1 MYLFEIKGK
10 EHELKITLASVKYL
24 NGVKEGGAF
33 SLIHSAITGDIET
46 FIDIVFAGLF
56 HTNEGYRKADVEEAI
71 EQLIV
76 EEKLDLDTINKTS
89 YGVMAES
96 FFYKATFNKMF
107 ATDPEAKKQIEEMMK

>member
-24 NGVKEGGAF
+24 NGIKEGGAF
-33 SLIHSAITGDIET
+33 ALIHSAITGDIDT
-46 FIDIVFAGLF
+46 YVDIVFAGLF
-56 HTNEGYRKADVEEAI
+56 HTEEGYRKDDVEAAVEK
-71 EQLIV
+71 LIA

-107 ATDPEAKKQIEEMMK
+107 ANDPEAKKQVEALMK